1 MFWIPVSL
9 GLQYI
14 PHLNILVDEIQL
26 NRQVTNQK
34 LWGKLFVICR
44 NLLHQRYFLWYILYH
59 MVEVITLLYQET
71 EKFVNIMCST
81 VSRLSGINN
90 NIINFIH
97 TGLIIFII

>member
-1 MFWIPVSL
+1 
-9 GLQYI
+9 
-14 PHLNILVDEIQL
+14 
-26 NRQVTNQK
+26 
-34 LWGKLFVICR
+34 
-44 NLLHQRYFLWYILYH
+44 
-59 MVEVITLLYQET
+59 MVEVITVLYQET